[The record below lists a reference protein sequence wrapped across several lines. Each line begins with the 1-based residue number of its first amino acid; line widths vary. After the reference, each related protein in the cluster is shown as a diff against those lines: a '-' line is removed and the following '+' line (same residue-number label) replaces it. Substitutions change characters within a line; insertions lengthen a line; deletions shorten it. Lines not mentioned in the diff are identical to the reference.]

1 MFSYKTPA
9 ILHTLFPS
17 LTWMIDTDT
26 LEVSLTFD
34 DGPVAGVTD
43 WVLSVLNNFD
53 VRATFFCVGEHVLD
67 HPDLIQKIAEEG
79 HSVGNHTHT
88 HLNSWTTS
96 FEKYHSNI
104 MKCEEALAPFNKGR
118 LFRPPYGKLRP
129 LHIKKLKNEFKI
141 IMWNVLTGDY
151 RPDVDPA
158 SCLNGSLMAVSGGS
172 IIVFHDSLK
181 ASRLLKTMLP
191 GFIDKLLK
199 QGYTFKPL

>member
-43 WVLSVLNNFD
+43 WLLSVLNNFD
-53 VRATFFCVGEHVLD
+53 VRATFFCVGEHVLE

-118 LFRPPYGKLRP
+118 LFRPPYGKLWP

-158 SCLNGSLMAVSGGS
+158 SCLIGSLMAVSGGS